1 MLIGRASNHAATA
14 LSSLVPK
21 ACEAEKEGEDAR
33 DVFGVGGRR
42 HFGFDTIE

>member
-1 MLIGRASNHAATA
+1 LIGRASNHAATA

-33 DVFGVGGRR
+33 DVFGGNGSR
-42 HFGFDTIE
+42 HFGFDNIK